1 MPDLI
6 IQKAGSASDVVTKNN
21 NRAIYGNILGQEI
34 AAEAGIIAR
43 VTRQGGG
50 GGAASSRNVSA
61 IGGTIFTYAERAAVV
76 SNIIANTATNPT
88 NAAILAAAASDIG
101 VTVTSPFLATNANT
115 PAVVLWTPINSVG
128 LNVWLDGADPAG
140 TGTPPSSGATVSTW
154 ADKSGNSYSTTSV
167 VGTPAPTYNPT
178 NGIVMN
184 GTSYFTLPN
193 GSIPFNNSSY
203 SIYSVVK
210 SSNISTRGWFGA
222 GGTTG
227 STGISLRV
235 DSGPIRIYWNE
246 NDLLTTASVVQNVTF
261 LFATQYQTAGQRTAF
276 FNGSAVGSDTPSSAR
291 SQPNTG
297 NVIGKTVDTAPMPGS
312 IGEVLVYSVTH
323 TLAQRQQI
331 EGYLAWKWGLQTLLP
346 ITHLYYSA
354 APRL

>member
-1 MPDLI
+1 MPDLV
-6 IQKAGSASDVVTKNN
+6 IQKAGSASDVITKNN

-34 AAEAGIIAR
+34 AAEAGIITR
-43 VTRQGGG
+43 VTRQAGG

-76 SNIIANTATNPT
+76 SNIIANTATNAT
-88 NAAILAAAASDIG
+88 NALVLAAAASDIG
-101 VTVTSPFLATNANT
+101 VTVTSPFLPTNANT
-115 PAVVLWTPINSVG
+115 PQVILWTPINSAG

-167 VGTPAPTYNPT
+167 VGTPTYNPT
-178 NGIVMN
+178 DGIVMN
-184 GTSYFTLPN
+184 GSSYFTLPN
-193 GSIPFNNSSY
+193 SSIPFNNSSY

-210 SSNISTRGWFGA
+210 ASLFNTRGWFGA

-227 STGISLRV
+227 STGLSLRFEG
-235 DSGPIRIYWNE
+235 SLRILTYWNT
-246 NDLLTTASVVQNVTF
+246 NDFLAESPRSVNVTF
-261 LFATQYQTAGQRTAF
+261 LFVSQYQTAGQRTAF
-276 FNGSAVGSDTPSSAR
+276 INGSAAGSDTPSPSAR

-297 NVIGKTVDTAPMPGS
+297 NLIGKTVDTNPMTGT
-312 IGEVLVYSVTH
+312 IGEVLVYNVNH